1 MTSTRIPPAP
11 KNSHPAP
18 PPAPP
23 EPWTIASA
31 RALYNIEGWGIGFFD
46 INEAGHVVVKPD
58 REKTDRELDLFE
70 LANDLEEQGVG
81 LPLLLRFSDILRSRI
96 ESLNEKFAHAREEY
110 GYHGGYTTVYPI
122 KVNQQRHVV
131 EEIVEFGK
139 RAGVGLECGSKP
151 ELQAVLGLAEHT
163 DHLIVCNGYK
173 DEEFMRLALMGQ
185 KLGHQVFIVLEQLS
199 EVDVL
204 LQVADELGVT
214 PTAGVRIKLYSEGS
228 GRWAKSGGE
237 KSKFGLGTS
246 QLIKLVDKL
255 KGLGRLDI
263 LKLIHFHLGSQITD
277 IRYIKAGLQ
286 EVTRYYAELR
296 GLGVDIT
303 HVDVGGGL
311 GVDYDGSSSTSQAS
325 VNYTLQEY
333 ADDVI
338 YTISEA
344 CRQHELP
351 MPHIISESGR
361 ALTAHHALL
370 LLSVIDVESQA
381 DNAVPELTNDDPA
394 LLHEMAAD
402 YASLAKRVSKKR
414 VREVYHDATF
424 DKERAQE
431 LFNSGVLTLRDRA
444 VAEQIYLATIATVV
458 RIAQRDRD
466 VYSDII
472 DDLEATM
479 VDRYFCN
486 FSLFQSLP
494 DSWAID
500 QIFPIMPIHRLNEE
514 PTRRGTI
521 QDVTCDSDGK
531 IECFIGDRTAR
542 KSLELHPFNDG
553 DPYII
558 GIFLTGA
565 YQEILGDLHNLFGD
579 TNAVHIRLSDA
590 KGYEVT
596 DLVHGD
602 TVTEVLDYV
611 QFRASDL
618 LATFRRKVANATGI
632 ARQDANMF
640 IADYIAGL
648 EGYTY
653 LEGEAAK

>member
-1 MTSTRIPPAP
+1 MTSTRIPAAT
-11 KNSHPAP
+11 KNSHPSPTTPTAP
-18 PPAPP
+18 T

-31 RALYNIEGWGIGFFD
+31 RSLYNIEGWGIGFFD
-46 INEAGHVVVKPD
+46 INEAGHVVVRPD
-58 REKTDRELDLFE
+58 REKSDRELDLFE

-96 ESLNEKFAHAREEY
+96 ESLNEKFARAREEY
-110 GYHGGYTTVYPI
+110 SYAGGYTTVYPI

-139 RAGVGLECGSKP
+139 VAGVGLECGSKP

-204 LQVADELGVT
+204 LQVADELGVN

-237 KSKFGLGTS
+237 KSKFGLSTA
-246 QLIKLVDKL
+246 QLVKLVDKL
-255 KGLGRLDI
+255 KSLNRLDI

-277 IRYIKAGLQ
+277 IRYIKSGLQ

-311 GVDYDGSSSTSQAS
+311 GVDYDGSGSTSQAS

-338 YTISEA
+338 YTIAEA

-351 MPHIISESGR
+351 MPHVISESGR

-381 DNAVPELTNDDPA
+381 DNAVPELTREHHA

-402 YASLAKRVSKKR
+402 YAAVTKRVSKKR
-414 VREVYHDATF
+414 VREVFHDATF

-444 VAEQIYLATIATVV
+444 IAEQIYLSTIATVAK
-458 RIAQRDRD
+458 IAQRDRD
-466 VYSDII
+466 EYADII

-500 QIFPIMPIHRLNEE
+500 QIFPIMPI
-514 PTRRGTI
+514 
-521 QDVTCDSDGK
+521 
-531 IECFIGDRTAR
+531 
-542 KSLELHPFNDG
+542 
-553 DPYII
+553 
-558 GIFLTGA
+558 
-565 YQEILGDLHNLFGD
+565 
-579 TNAVHIRLSDA
+579 
-590 KGYEVT
+590 
-596 DLVHGD
+596 
-602 TVTEVLDYV
+602 
-611 QFRASDL
+611 
-618 LATFRRKVANATGI
+618 
-632 ARQDANMF
+632 
-640 IADYIAGL
+640 
-648 EGYTY
+648 
-653 LEGEAAK
+653 